1 MHNRVFN
8 RVLDLLVAKKFYGRY
23 IKLPSSNEIPPEIRD
38 NPKLYPFFEGCLG
51 ALDGTHIDT
60 FVPDNALPRYR
71 NRKGGISQNVL
82 AACTFDM
89 RFCYILSG
97 WEGSAT
103 DGRIFDDARQKDF
116 AIPNGSY
123 YLADA
128 GFMTCNAL
136 IIPYRGTRYHLKE
149 WGRAP
154 EK

>member
-1 MHNRVFN
+1 MW
-8 RVLDLLVAKKFYGRY
+8 
-23 IKLPSSNEIPPEIRD
+23 
-38 NPKLYPFFEGCLG
+38 
-51 ALDGTHIDT
+51 
-60 FVPDNALPRYR
+60 
-71 NRKGGISQNVL
+71 
-82 AACTFDM
+82 
-89 RFCYILSG
+89 FCYILSG

-103 DGRIFDDARQKDF
+103 DGHIFDDACQKDF